1 MLQKCVIALFV
12 AASMFASEAK
22 SAHAPKLEGAWSG
35 GGRVWLASGGKE
47 YARCRASYNRRSKE
61 RYVVTAVCATPAVRV
76 VQTASLRKVG
86 DNRYRGT
93 FLNREYGVSGTILV
107 RVWGNRQTVRLTS
120 SSGWASLRLSRVLR
134 H

>member
-1 MLQKCVIALFV
+1 MFQKYVIAFVV
-12 AASMFASEAK
+12 AASMFAFEAK
-22 SAHAPKLEGAWSG
+22 SAPAPQLEGAWSG

-47 YARCRASYNRRSKE
+47 YARCRASYSRRSKE
-61 RYVVTAVCATPAVRV
+61 RYVVTAVCATPSIRV
-76 VQTASLRKVG
+76 VHTASLRRLG

>member
-1 MLQKCVIALFV
+1 MFQKYVIAFVV
-12 AASMFASEAK
+12 AASMFAVEAK
-22 SAHAPKLEGAWSG
+22 SAPAPKLEGAWSG
-35 GGRVWLASGGKE
+35 GGRVWLASGAKE
-47 YARCRASYNRRSKE
+47 YARCRASYSRRSKE
-61 RYVVTAVCATPAVRV
+61 RYVVTAVCATPSVRV
-76 VQTASLRKVG
+76 VQTASLRRLG

-120 SSGWASLRLSRVLR
+120 SSGWALLRLSRVLR

>member
-1 MLQKCVIALFV
+1 M
-12 AASMFASEAK
+12 
-22 SAHAPKLEGAWSG
+22 PDEGEG
-35 GGRVWLASGGKE
+35 GACKPLS
-47 YARCRASYNRRSKE
+47 
-61 RYVVTAVCATPAVRV
+61 
-76 VQTASLRKVG
+76 
-86 DNRYRGT
+86 

>member
-1 MLQKCVIALFV
+1 MFQKFV
-12 AASMFASEAK
+12 VPFLIVAGTFAFEVE
-22 SAHAPKLEGAWSG
+22 SAHAATLEGGWHG
-35 GGRVWLASGGKE
+35 GGRVWFASGGKE
-47 YARCRASYNRRSKE
+47 YARCRATYTGRTNE
-61 RYVVTAVCATPAVRV
+61 RYVVTAVCATPSVRV
-76 VQTASLRKVG
+76 VQTASLRRAG

-93 FLNREYGVSGTILV
+93 FLNREYRVSGTILV